1 MKLKLILSLL
11 CIILVAGWYTGMLE
25 PVRNQ
30 GAVLAYTIIEKNGF
44 VIGGTCAGTTNISQL
59 NGINVQP
66 APPYLGKP
74 PAVHSFGTVAGSYSM
89 TYSNWGAA
97 QASTVACSCDATYT
111 TWFSCSVNATTL
123 APCAV
128 GTATFTYTTAGQT
141 TNISG
146 GCNVSYAW

>member
-1 MKLKLILSLL
+1 MKTTLL
-11 CIILVAGWYTGMLE
+11 TLLLVIICLAGWLTNMFL
-25 PVRNQ
+25 PVREQ
-30 GAVLAYTIIEKNGF
+30 YAFAYTVIEKNGLLL
-44 VIGGTCAGTTNISQL
+44 GGTCAGTTNISQL
-59 NGINVQP
+59 NGINVPP

-74 PAVHSFGTVAGSYSM
+74 PAAHSFGTVAGSYSM

-97 QASTVACSCDATYT
+97 QASTVTCSCDATYT